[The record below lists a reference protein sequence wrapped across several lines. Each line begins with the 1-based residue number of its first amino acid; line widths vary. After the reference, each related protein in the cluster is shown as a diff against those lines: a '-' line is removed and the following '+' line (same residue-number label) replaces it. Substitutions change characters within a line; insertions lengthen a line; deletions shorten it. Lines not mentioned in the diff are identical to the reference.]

1 MTVERNGP
9 PWPEIGGLGGEEF
22 RGRVRDWL
30 EASLAGPFA
39 GLRGAGGPG
48 REHEAF
54 HERLAW
60 DRHLA
65 AAGWTALNWPASSG
79 GRGAT
84 LSQQMIFHE
93 EYARAAAPARVS
105 HLGEQL
111 LGPTLIAYGT
121 PEQQRRFLPPIAAVR
136 ELWCQGFSEPGAGS
150 DLASVATSARLDG
163 GEWVISGQK
172 VWTSLAHVADWIF
185 VLARTTP
192 GSRRGDGL
200 SMLLV
205 PVRQPGVTVRPIR
218 QLTGTS
224 EFNEVFFDDARTAA
238 DLVLGPA
245 GQGWAVARYLLGV
258 ERGAATFGQQIQ
270 FRREFDEL
278 VARARQAGAISDPAI
293 RDRIARAW
301 TGLQVMRWYALTAL
315 ADGAISPGTGG
326 AVSPDGAEASVL
338 KLLWSRW
345 HKELGELAMDVAGAR
360 SLVAA
365 GPPYELD
372 DWQRLFL
379 FSRADTIYGGS
390 DEIQLGIIAGRGLGL
405 PREPAPAGA
414 GS

>member
-1 MTVERNGP
+1 MEDSDAPDGTP
-9 PWPEIGGLGGEEF
+9 PGGQWPALAGMGEEEF
-22 RGRVRDWL
+22 RAGIREWL
-30 EASLAGPFA
+30 DASLSGPFA
-39 GLRGAGGPG
+39 SLRGAGGPG

-54 HERLAW
+54 GPRLAW

-65 AAGWTALNWPASSG
+65 AAGWTALNWPASGG

-105 HLGEQL
+105 HMGEQL

-121 PEQQRRFLPPIAAVR
+121 PEQRRRFLPSIAAVR

-150 DLASVATSARLDG
+150 DLASVTTTGRLDG
-163 GEWVISGQK
+163 GEWKIRGQK

-205 PVRQPGVTVRPIR
+205 PMRQPGITVRPIR

-224 EFNEVFFDDARTAA
+224 EFNEVFFDDARTSA
-238 DLVLGPA
+238 DLVLGAPGA
-245 GQGWAVARYLLGV
+245 GWAVARYLLGV

-270 FRREFDEL
+270 FGREFDEL
-278 VARARQAGAISDPAI
+278 VARARQAGAVSDPVI

-301 TGLQVMRWYALTAL
+301 TGLQVMRWYALAVL
-315 ADGAISPGTGG
+315 AGAGG
-326 AVSPDGAEASVL
+326 ADASGL

-360 SLVAA
+360 SLIAP
-365 GPPYELD
+365 GWPYELD

-405 PREPAPAGA
+405 PREPSPAGA
-414 GS
+414 ET

>member
-1 MTVERNGP
+1 
-9 PWPEIGGLGGEEF
+9 
-22 RGRVRDWL
+22 
-30 EASLAGPFA
+30 
-39 GLRGAGGPG
+39 
-48 REHEAF
+48 
-54 HERLAW
+54 
-60 DRHLA
+60 
-65 AAGWTALNWPASSG
+65 
-79 GRGAT
+79 
-84 LSQQMIFHE
+84 MIFHE

-105 HLGEQL
+105 HMGEQL

-150 DLASVATSARLDG
+150 DLASLASTGRLDG
-163 GEWVISGQK
+163 GEWKVRGQK
-172 VWTSLAHVADWIF
+172 VWTSLAHLADWIF

-192 GSRRGDGL
+192 GSRHGDGL

-205 PVRQPGVTVRPIR
+205 PMRQPGITVRPIR

-224 EFNEVFFDDARTAA
+224 EFNEVFFDDARTSA
-238 DLVLGPA
+238 DLVLGPP

-270 FRREFDEL
+270 FRREFDEV
-278 VARARQAGAISDPAI
+278 VARARQAGAVSDPVI

-301 TGLQVMRWYALTAL
+301 TGLQVMRWYALTVLGDGQASAEGL
-315 ADGAISPGTGG
+315 AGAPRAG
-326 AVSPDGAEASVL
+326 ASGL

-345 HKELGELAMDVAGAR
+345 HKQLGELAMDIAGAR
-360 SLVAA
+360 SLIAP
-365 GPPYELD
+365 GSPYDLD

-390 DEIQLGIIAGRGLGL
+390 DEIQLGIIASRGLGL
-405 PREPAPAGA
+405 PREPAQAGA
-414 GS
+414 GA